1 MCVHSPKK
9 MIKMNTKPAS
19 GRNAVDRA
27 VAIDQIVAD
36 RFLEAIAR
44 GTTPDFIDAEIKA
57 ADGRMMIGTM
67 LSARSAPNY
76 VGLSAK
82 FMALARYCE
91 SRPQLLKH
99 AATLR
104 EAGRICATMVA
115 LGGSTA
121 EKERVMQVALTDPI
135 ERHGLMAQLVRISA
149 LPKSEIDVLL
159 PHAVRRTIWAT
170 PSNEVV
176 ERTMTRAR
184 LIHLSLSQGREA
196 EAREAA
202 VELGRDVLAVFMQR
216 AATTESLHVLS
227 QLASILKSLADAGAF
242 IGTNIV
248 SMLEVALEADRAAIE
263 VGGDDPGDCTQPH

>member
-9 MIKMNTKPAS
+9 MIKMNTKSAS

-57 ADGRMMIGTM
+57 ADGRVMIGRL
-67 LSARSAPNY
+67 LSARTAPNY

-82 FMALARYCE
+82 FLALASYCE
-91 SRPQLLKH
+91 GRPSLQKH
-99 AATLR
+99 SATLR

-115 LGGSTA
+115 LGGSVA
-121 EKERVMQVALTDPI
+121 EKERVVEEALTDPI
-135 ERHGLMAQLVRISA
+135 ERNGLTAQLVRISA

-216 AATTESLHVLS
+216 AGTTESLHVLS

-248 SMLEVALEADRAAIE
+248 AMLEVALEADRAAIE
-263 VGGDDPGDCTQPH
+263 VAGDDPGDRIQPH